1 MSTQFPTFQSWYRT
15 AAERSR
21 AFGGWLLMLPPFRG
35 LLLDPHLLLRELAA
49 TMRSGLPLPQA
60 VASLMADQPRIIRRH
75 LEALSERL
83 AAGEPLSEAIDALPR
98 SWYPSNLGAMIAAAE
113 RAGTV
118 PQLLEEL
125 SQELM
130 SLSSLERRLS
140 MTLVYPMVVLAFA
153 GVILTVVISKVMPVM
168 SAMYVGLG
176 EESLPRVSAFLVD
189 VIGPWMSVV
198 VWICFGIALVL
209 VWGLRGPSRYGAI
222 GSRLRAVAR
231 RLPIGRGLYAGAVEL
246 RFSRLLRLLLEGGI
260 PLPEA
265 LDLCRTAID
274 DRRAGRAIVEAADR
288 IRAGDPPS
296 DALRG
301 LGFLSPSFLWFLEGS
316 EARGDFLELTRM
328 MCETAQERLELR
340 IDGTRRVMEPM
351 VVVALGIVVGSIVIG
366 CYQPMFNLIRLVGAG

>member
-1 MSTQFPTFQSWYRT
+1 MTTQFPTFAHWFRS
-15 AAERSR
+15 AADRSR

-60 VASLMADQPRIIRRH
+60 VASLTADQPRVIRRH
-75 LEALSERL
+75 LEAMAERL
-83 AAGEPLSEAIDALPR
+83 ETGEPLSEAIDALPR

-130 SLSSLERRLS
+130 ALSSLERRLS

-153 GVILTVVISKVMPVM
+153 GLILTLVIARVMPIL
-168 SAMYVGLG
+168 STLYAGLG
-176 EESLPRVSAFLVD
+176 HDELPGLSAFLVN
-189 VIGPWMSVV
+189 VIGPWAGLV
-198 VWICFGIALVL
+198 VWICFAVTLVL

-288 IRAGDPPS
+288 IRTGDPPS

-340 IDGTRRVMEPM
+340 IDSTRRVLEPM
-351 VVVALGIVVGSIVIG
+351 VVVALGLVVGTIVIG
-366 CYQPMFNLIRLVGAG
+366 CYEPMFHLIRLVGAG